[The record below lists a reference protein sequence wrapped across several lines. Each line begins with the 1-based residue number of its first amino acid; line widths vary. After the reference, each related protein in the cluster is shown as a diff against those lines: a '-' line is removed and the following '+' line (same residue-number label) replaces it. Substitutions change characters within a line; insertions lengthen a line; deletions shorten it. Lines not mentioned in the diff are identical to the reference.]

1 MGPQPARESLHIS
14 SVKSLPCHQ
23 DNHFTHSSNIKL
35 NPNLLICNCS
45 QRKSKPSQE
54 NFIFK
59 LQNLPTYLHLYPCTF
74 PGPLSLSRSTG
85 LLLPRSFGLSFDFHV
100 SIFKKI
106 NQKTKKIFHSHAP
119 LQILLQAF
127 RAKFL
132 TRPVSIISPLL
143 QSFFLKLSSLL
154 QNILVSLPM
163 GSNSNGQF
171 SNFANSNGR
180 FSNLSIHCNSI

>member
-1 MGPQPARESLHIS
+1 MIFPEYIPSTPLTSSFKISWRKTHHCLIPTSCPLSNCSQTAEQGWGRTYNHSLWSQVGPQPARESLHIS

-85 LLLPRSFGLSFDFHV
+85 LLLPRSFGLSFDFHI

-106 NQKTKKIFHSHAP
+106 NQKNKKD
-119 LQILLQAF
+119 L
-127 RAKFL
+127 
-132 TRPVSIISPLL
+132 
-143 QSFFLKLSSLL
+143 
-154 QNILVSLPM
+154 SLPCP
-163 GSNSNGQF
+163 SSDTAA
-171 SNFANSNGR
+171 S
-180 FSNLSIHCNSI
+180 L